1 MGKIDFVKKM
11 YETFSKNTKI
21 IIFMNT
27 KKYAEP
33 LFKTLKD
40 YGILVASI
48 FSDMRME
55 ERDENIKKFRD
66 DSINTIITS
75 NYLARGIDI
84 LNIKLVINFDVPSSP
99 SEDGT

>member
-1 MGKIDFVKKM
+1 
-11 YETFSKNTKI
+11 
-21 IIFMNT
+21 MNT

-33 LFKTLKD
+33 LFKMLKD

-48 FSDMRME
+48 FSDMRTE

-84 LNIKLVINFDVPSSP
+84 LNIKLVINFDVPSSS
-99 SEDGT
+99 SESGT